1 MRNRGAHFKINHTAR
16 VLVVLTGRGVA
27 GLDCRAPHAHTL
39 LEKIDAEEMEAD
51 EGVRLSQAECQ
62 CVVVCTLSHYYAI
75 PRSR

>member
-51 EGVRLSQAECQ
+51 EGVRL
-62 CVVVCTLSHYYAI
+62 
-75 PRSR
+75 